1 MTDALSVKI
10 LAALDKQ
17 MYGKKG
23 IDNLEEVY
31 KDQQMEKG
39 SDSSDWY
46 RRRGKVRKDG
56 RSRTHKRKVPLS
68 VGKGPSQRVLEERAL
83 RDAKR
88 VYYAWYLWN
97 Y

>member
-1 MTDALSVKI
+1 MARRLALEHNCVITKAAMTDALSVKI

-39 SDSSDWY
+39 SDSSEWY
-46 RRRGKVRKDG
+46 RRRG
-56 RSRTHKRKVPLS
+56 
-68 VGKGPSQRVLEERAL
+68 
-83 RDAKR
+83 
-88 VYYAWYLWN
+88 
-97 Y
+97 